1 MPRKSSLSRASLGRM
16 LLMAFLVI
24 AGLPALTG
32 VLGWFEL
39 QTVARNQATV
49 VTEAIPA
56 ISEVRGFTQE
66 SSRIVA
72 VAPELAAVTSDAARR
87 ERAAFLNAQVD
98 ALAGR
103 LERYEAIGNL
113 APAGL
118 E

>member
-1 MPRKSSLSRASLGRM
+1 
-16 LLMAFLVI
+16 MAFLVI

-72 VAPELAAVTSDAARR
+72 VAPELAAVTSDA
-87 ERAAFLNAQVD
+87 FCD
-98 ALAGR
+98 
-103 LERYEAIGNL
+103 
-113 APAGL
+113 
-118 E
+118 